1 MSDEHVPFA
10 DTSISVRKTVALPA
24 DQIKRAARLGSATL
38 HEAGG
43 RIGALPSSIKPT
55 AASFRLAGPAFT
67 VHCPPNDNLWIHRAI
82 KAASPGD
89 ILVVYA
95 SGHYEAGYW
104 GEVMSTAGMVARLGG
119 LVIDAGVRDG
129 ALLEEVGFPVFSR
142 GLCIRGTG
150 KDFGATGWLNKP
162 VLMGDIFVSPGDL
175 IVGDIDGVVS
185 IPNERMS
192 EVLLAAEKREAAE
205 REILTR
211 LRAGESTLQVFGL
224 DR

>member
-1 MSDEHVPFA
+1 
-10 DTSISVRKTVALPA
+10 
-24 DQIKRAARLGSATL
+24 
-38 HEAGG
+38 
-43 RIGALPSSIKPT
+43 
-55 AASFRLAGPAFT
+55 
-67 VHCPPNDNLWIHRAI
+67 
-82 KAASPGD
+82 
-89 ILVVYA
+89 
-95 SGHYEAGYW
+95 
-104 GEVMSTAGMVARLGG
+104 MSTAGMVARLGG

-185 IPNERMS
+185 IPNERIS

-205 REILTR
+205 REILKR